1 MTILEFL
8 STCGTFHPERDHLIV
23 YKSLDDYLESSCNW
37 VQLTDE
43 SLTAYVLSC
52 SLDMFFV
59 EERLHGYDFCLVLSQ
74 PRCFNTVC
82 EFVREAIRNE
92 K

>member
-1 MTILEFL
+1 MTILDFL
-8 STCGTFHPERDHLIV
+8 TICGTFHPERDHLIV
-23 YKSLDDYLESSCNW
+23 YKSLDDYLESSCQW

-52 SLDMFFV
+52 HLEQFFI
-59 EERLHGYDFCLVLSQ
+59 EKRLHGYDFCLVLAQ
-74 PRCFNTVC
+74 PRCFNKVC
-82 EFVREAIRNE
+82 EFVQEAIRNE